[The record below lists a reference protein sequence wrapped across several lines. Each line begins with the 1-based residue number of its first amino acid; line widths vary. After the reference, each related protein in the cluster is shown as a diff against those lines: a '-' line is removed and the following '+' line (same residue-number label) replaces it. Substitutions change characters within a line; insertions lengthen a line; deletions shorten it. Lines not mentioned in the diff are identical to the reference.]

1 MSDTTY
7 LFGVRAASAARAVAI
22 AVALAAAPAV
32 AQAEAA
38 RADPIDTTMQNCF
51 ARADRSTTAGQ
62 VQCID
67 AAREAWEAAIDA
79 SMRSIAANAPE
90 SVRRGWDESQR
101 RWLAWRK
108 DEGMLVHAVFDT
120 TRGSSYS
127 ITQANVLLQ
136 SVRDRALAVRHAAS
150 RFAPPAP
157 TAVSASGVVAAAAG
171 TAGSGAAAA
180 SSFASTVSAGSTA
193 GAVAGATAGSAATP
207 GSSGRAQSE
216 DARAHNERMRPCSA
230 DATCEHAQFDLRRYT
245 RALRDKLPVHSR
257 AALVRAQRAWTAYF
271 DATSPLG
278 TEAERADL
286 IGERVATVKRL
297 SETVGND

>member
-1 MSDTTY
+1 MLDTTY
-7 LFGVRAASAARAVAI
+7 LFGMRAASAVRAI
-22 AVALAAAPAV
+22 ALAAALAAAPLL

-67 AAREAWEAAIDA
+67 AARESWEAAIDA
-79 SMRSIAANAPE
+79 ALRSIAANAPE

-108 DEGMLVHAVFDT
+108 EEGALVRAVFET
-120 TRGSSYS
+120 THGSSYT
-127 ITQANVLLQ
+127 ITRANVLLQ

-157 TAVSASGVVAAAAG
+157 TAVTASGVGAS
-171 TAGSGAAAA
+171 GSGAAAGAA
-180 SSFASTVSAGSTA
+180 SSPASTVSGASTGRVVAAASA
-193 GAVAGATAGSAATP
+193 GAAASS
-207 GSSGRAQSE
+207 GSSGRAQSD
-216 DARAHNERMRPCSA
+216 DARAHNERIRPCSA

-257 AALVRAQRAWTAYF
+257 SALVRAQRAWTAYF

>member
-1 MSDTTY
+1 MLPSMN
-7 LFGVRAASAARAVAI
+7 LFGARAISAALGALI
-22 AVALAAAPAV
+22 AMMVAAAPV
-32 AQAEAA
+32 PVRAEAA

-67 AAREAWEAAIDA
+67 AARDAWQAAIDA
-79 SMRSIAANAPE
+79 AMRGIDGNAPD
-90 SVRRGWDESQR
+90 SARRAWDESQK

-108 DEGMLVHAVFDT
+108 EEALLVHAVFQT
-120 TRGSSYS
+120 TRGSAYS

-136 SVRDRALAVRHAAS
+136 SVRDRALAVRHAAA

-157 TAVSASGVVAAAAG
+157 VPASAAVSASGAAG
-171 TAGSGAAAA
+171 AAPGSAPALASAAAA
-180 SSFASTVSAGSTA
+180 SRS
-193 GAVAGATAGSAATP
+193 ATAAAASIT
-207 GSSGRAQSE
+207 RAQSD
-216 DARAHNERMRPCSA
+216 DARAHNERMRPCTA

-245 RALRDKLPVHSR
+245 RALRDKLPAHSR
-257 AALVRAQRAWTAYF
+257 ATLARAQRAWTAYL
-271 DATSPLG
+271 DATSSLG

>member
-1 MSDTTY
+1 MLHSMN
-7 LFGVRAASAARAVAI
+7 LFGARVISAALGTLI
-22 AVALAAAPAV
+22 AAMIAAAPVHAR
-32 AQAEAA
+32 AEAA

-67 AAREAWEAAIDA
+67 AARDAWQAAIDGA
-79 SMRSIAANAPE
+79 MRGIQNDAPD
-90 SVRRGWDESQR
+90 SARRAWDESQK

-108 DEGMLVHAVFDT
+108 EEALLVHAVFET
-120 TRGSSYS
+120 TRGSAYS

-136 SVRDRALAVRHAAS
+136 SVRDRALGVRHAAS

-157 TAVSASGVVAAAAG
+157 P
-171 TAGSGAAAA
+171 AAA
-180 SSFASTVSAGSTA
+180 SSAASAAS
-193 GAVAGATAGSAATP
+193 GSAA
-207 GSSGRAQSE
+207 SAASGGGVASAATATSVAARAQSD
-216 DARAHNERMRPCSA
+216 DARAHNQRMRPCTA
-230 DATCEHAQFDLRRYT
+230 DAACEHAQFDLRRYT
-245 RALRDKLPVHSR
+245 RALRDKLPAHARPVL
-257 AALVRAQRAWTAYF
+257 ARAQRAWTAYF
-271 DATSPLG
+271 DATAALG

>member
-1 MSDTTY
+1 MLHSMN
-7 LFGVRAASAARAVAI
+7 LFGARAISAALGALVAAMI
-22 AVALAAAPAV
+22 AAAPVLAR
-32 AQAEAA
+32 AEAA

-51 ARADRSTTAGQ
+51 ARADRSTTVGQ

-67 AAREAWEAAIDA
+67 AARDAWQAAIDGA
-79 SMRSIAANAPE
+79 MRGIDGDAPD
-90 SVRRGWDESQR
+90 SARRAWDESQK

-108 DEGMLVHAVFDT
+108 EEALLVHAVFET
-120 TRGSSYS
+120 TRGSAYS

-157 TAVSASGVVAAAAG
+157 P
-171 TAGSGAAAA
+171 AAA
-180 SSFASTVSAGSTA
+180 SSASSAAS
-193 GAVAGATAGSAATP
+193 GSAAL
-207 GSSGRAQSE
+207 GASGGGVASAAATSVAARAQSE
-216 DARAHNERMRPCSA
+216 DARAHDQRMRPCTA
-230 DATCEHAQFDLRRYT
+230 DAACEHAQFDLRRYT
-245 RALRDKLPVHSR
+245 RALRDKLPAHAR
-257 AALVRAQRAWTAYF
+257 PALVHAQRAWTAYF
-271 DATSPLG
+271 DATAALG

>member
-1 MSDTTY
+1 MNPLS
-7 LFGVRAASAARAVAI
+7 ARAVSAAFGALI
-22 AVALAAAPAV
+22 VAALLAAPQAAH
-32 AQAEAA
+32 AEAA

-51 ARADRSTTAGQ
+51 ARADRSTAAGQ

-67 AAREAWEAAIDA
+67 AARDAWQAAIDA
-79 SMRSIAANAPE
+79 AMRSIAANAPE
-90 SVRRGWDESQR
+90 ADRRGWDESQR

-108 DEGMLVHAVFDT
+108 EETLLVHDVFET
-120 TRGSSYS
+120 TRGNAYS

-150 RFAPPAP
+150 RFAPPMPPVTASGASAP
-157 TAVSASGVVAAAAG
+157 APASGGSAASAGRAVSGASGAAPAVAAA
-171 TAGSGAAAA
+171 TSSSA
-180 SSFASTVSAGSTA
+180 SAL
-193 GAVAGATAGSAATP
+193 AGSAT
-207 GSSGRAQSE
+207 RAQSD
-216 DARAHNERMRPCSA
+216 DARAHNQRMRPCTA
-230 DATCEHAQFDLRRYT
+230 DAACEHAQFDLRRYT
-245 RALRDKLPVHSR
+245 RALRDKLPAHAR
-257 AALVRAQRAWTAYF
+257 PALARAQRTWAAYF

>member
-1 MSDTTY
+1 MIP
-7 LFGVRAASAARAVAI
+7 FGTRAIFAMLGAVIAAALSAAPQ
-22 AVALAAAPAV
+22 AAR
-32 AQAEAA
+32 AEAA

-51 ARADRSTTAGQ
+51 ARADRSTAAGQ

-67 AAREAWEAAIDA
+67 AARDAWQAAIDVA
-79 SMRSIAANAPE
+79 MRAIAANAPDAD
-90 SVRRGWDESQR
+90 RRGWEESQR

-108 DEGMLVHAVFDT
+108 EETPLVHNVFET
-120 TRGSSYS
+120 TRGSAYS

-157 TAVSASGVVAAAAG
+157 AVAASSAPGASAAASTLAGSAASAVSGVVAAAPAASPV
-171 TAGSGAAAA
+171 TAAA
-180 SSFASTVSAGSTA
+180 SAKSVT
-193 GAVAGATAGSAATP
+193 
-207 GSSGRAQSE
+207 RAQSD
-216 DARAHNERMRPCSA
+216 DARAHNQRMRPCTA

-245 RALRDKLPVHSR
+245 RALRDKLPAHARS
-257 AALVRAQRAWTAYF
+257 ALVRAQRAWTAYF

>member
-1 MSDTTY
+1 MLRLTN
-7 LFGVRAASAARAVAI
+7 LFFSALTACGALGVLAAV
-22 AVALAAAPAV
+22 LAAAPGTAR
-32 AQAEAA
+32 AEAA
-38 RADPIDTTMQNCF
+38 RADPIDTAMQNCL

-67 AAREAWEAAIDA
+67 AARDAWQGAIDTA
-79 SMRSIAANAPE
+79 MKSISANAPDDD
-90 SVRRGWDESQR
+90 RRGWDASQR

-108 DEGMLVHAVFDT
+108 EEVLLVHAVFAT
-120 TRGSSYS
+120 TRGGAYA

-157 TAVSASGVVAAAAG
+157 APASSASGTSSASGASGATSALPAAG
-171 TAGSGAAAA
+171 AAPAA
-180 SSFASTVSAGSTA
+180 SMATRSTA
-193 GAVAGATAGSAATP
+193 TT
-207 GSSGRAQSE
+207 RAQSD
-216 DARAHNERMRPCSA
+216 DARAHTERMRPCMS
-230 DATCEHAQFDLRRYT
+230 DAACEHAQFDLRRYA
-245 RALRDKLPVHSR
+245 RALREKLPAR
-257 AALVRAQRAWTAYF
+257 ARPVLSHAQRAWTAYF

>member
-1 MSDTTY
+1 MIP
-7 LFGVRAASAARAVAI
+7 FGARAVS
-22 AVALAAAPAV
+22 AVLGTLIVAAMSVAPQV
-32 AQAEAA
+32 ARAEAA

-51 ARADRSTTAGQ
+51 ARADRSTAAGQ

-67 AAREAWEAAIDA
+67 AARDAWQAAIDA
-79 SMRSIAANAPE
+79 AMRSIAANAPE
-90 SVRRGWDESQR
+90 ADRRGWDESQR

-108 DEGMLVHAVFDT
+108 EETTLVHDVFET
-120 TRGSSYS
+120 TRGSAYS

-150 RFAPPAP
+150 RFAPPAAP
-157 TAVSASGVVAAAAG
+157 VAASGASASAPPS
-171 TAGSGAAAA
+171 SGA
-180 SSFASTVSAGSTA
+180 STASAGSAVSGTA
-193 GAVAGATAGSAATP
+193 TAAPIASAAPGSGPAGSAT
-207 GSSGRAQSE
+207 RAQSD
-216 DARAHNERMRPCSA
+216 DARAHNQRMRPCTV
-230 DATCEHAQFDLRRYT
+230 DAACEHAEFDLRRYT
-245 RALRDKLPVHSR
+245 RALRDKLPAHAR
-257 AALVRAQRAWTAYF
+257 PALIRAQRAWTAYF

>member
-1 MSDTTY
+1 MIP
-7 LFGVRAASAARAVAI
+7 FGTRAVSAMLGASIAAALLAAPYAAR
-22 AVALAAAPAV
+22 
-32 AQAEAA
+32 AEAA

-51 ARADRSTTAGQ
+51 ARADRSTAAGQ

-67 AAREAWEAAIDA
+67 AARDAWQAAIDA
-79 SMRSIAANAPE
+79 AMRSIAANAPE
-90 SVRRGWDESQR
+90 ADRRGWEESQR

-108 DEGMLVHAVFDT
+108 DETPLVHDVFET
-120 TRGSSYS
+120 TRGSAYS

-136 SVRDRALAVRHAAS
+136 SVRDRALAVRHAAA

-157 TAVSASGVVAAAAG
+157 APGASAPAPASGGSAASAGGAVSGASTAAPAAS
-171 TAGSGAAAA
+171 TAAA
-180 SSFASTVSAGSTA
+180 SASTSSAT
-193 GAVAGATAGSAATP
+193 
-207 GSSGRAQSE
+207 RAQSD
-216 DARAHNERMRPCSA
+216 DARAHNQRMRPCSA
-230 DATCEHAQFDLRRYT
+230 DAACEHAQFDLRRYT
-245 RALRDKLPVHSR
+245 RALRDKLPAHAR
-257 AALVRAQRAWTAYF
+257 PALARAQRAWTAYF

>member
-1 MSDTTY
+1 MFRSKIPW
-7 LFGVRAASAARAVAI
+7 GARAVS
-22 AVALAAAPAV
+22 AVLGTLIVAALTVAPQV
-32 AQAEAA
+32 ARAEAA

-51 ARADRSTTAGQ
+51 ARADRSTAAGQ

-67 AAREAWEAAIDA
+67 AARDAWQAAIDA
-79 SMRSIAANAPE
+79 AMRSIAANAPE
-90 SVRRGWDESQR
+90 ADQRGWDESQR

-108 DEGMLVHAVFDT
+108 EETLLVHDVFET
-120 TRGSSYS
+120 TRGSAYS

-136 SVRDRALAVRHAAS
+136 SVRDRALAVRHAAA

-157 TAVSASGVVAAAAG
+157 PVTASGAAPASASGGSTASAGSAVSVA
-171 TAGSGAAAA
+171 SGAAPAA
-180 SSFASTVSAGSTA
+180 
-193 GAVAGATAGSAATP
+193 SAAT
-207 GSSGRAQSE
+207 SSSASAFASLATRAQSE
-216 DARAHNERMRPCSA
+216 DARAHNQRMRPCTA
-230 DATCEHAQFDLRRYT
+230 DAACEHAQFDLRRYT
-245 RALRDKLPVHSR
+245 RALRDKLPAR
-257 AALVRAQRAWTAYF
+257 ARPALARAQRAWAAYF

>member
-7 LFGVRAASAARAVAI
+7 LLGVRAASAVRAVAI
-22 AVALAAAPAV
+22 AAALAAAPLV

-79 SMRSIAANAPE
+79 SMRSIAANAPD
-90 SVRRGWDESQR
+90 SDRRGWDESQR

-108 DEGMLVHAVFDT
+108 DEAVLVHAVFET

-136 SVRDRALAVRHAAS
+136 SVRDRALAVRHAAA

-157 TAVSASGVVAAAAG
+157 TAVSASGVVAA
-171 TAGSGAAAA
+171 GSGAAAGA
-180 SSFASTVSAGSTA
+180 APSLAATVSGASAG
-193 GAVAGATAGSAATP
+193 GAVTGATVGPAASGGS
-207 GSSGRAQSE
+207 GGRAQSE

-245 RALRDKLPVHSR
+245 RALRDKLPPHSR
-257 AALVRAQRAWTAYF
+257 SALVRAQRAWAAYF

>member
-1 MSDTTY
+1 MIP
-7 LFGVRAASAARAVAI
+7 LGERAVSAVLGTVIVAALSAAPQVGR
-22 AVALAAAPAV
+22 
-32 AQAEAA
+32 AEAA

-51 ARADRSTTAGQ
+51 ARADRSTAAGQ

-67 AAREAWEAAIDA
+67 AARDAWQAAIDA
-79 SMRSIAANAPE
+79 AMRSIAANAPE
-90 SVRRGWDESQR
+90 ADRRGWDESQR

-108 DEGMLVHAVFDT
+108 EETPLVHDVFAT
-120 TRGSSYS
+120 TRGSAYS

-157 TAVSASGVVAAAAG
+157 PVTASGASAPAPASGGSTASAGGAVSAASGVAPPA
-171 TAGSGAAAA
+171 
-180 SSFASTVSAGSTA
+180 
-193 GAVAGATAGSAATP
+193 SAAT
-207 GSSGRAQSE
+207 SSSAFASAGLATRAQSE
-216 DARAHNERMRPCSA
+216 DARAHNQRMRPCTA
-230 DATCEHAQFDLRRYT
+230 DAACEHAQFDLRRYT
-245 RALRDKLPVHSR
+245 RALRDKLPAHAR
-257 AALVRAQRAWTAYF
+257 PALVRAQHAWAAYF

>member
-1 MSDTTY
+1 M
-7 LFGVRAASAARAVAI
+7 SAALGALI
-22 AVALAAAPAV
+22 AAMIAAAPVHAR
-32 AQAEAA
+32 AEAA

-67 AAREAWEAAIDA
+67 AARDAWQAAIDGA
-79 SMRSIAANAPE
+79 MRGIQNDAPD
-90 SVRRGWDESQR
+90 SARRAWDESQK

-108 DEGMLVHAVFDT
+108 EEALLVHAVFET
-120 TRGSSYS
+120 TRGSAYS

-157 TAVSASGVVAAAAG
+157 P
-171 TAGSGAAAA
+171 AAA
-180 SSFASTVSAGSTA
+180 SSAASGPAA
-193 GAVAGATAGSAATP
+193 SAA
-207 GSSGRAQSE
+207 SGGGVASAAAATSVAARAQSD
-216 DARAHNERMRPCSA
+216 DARAHNQRMRPCTA
-230 DATCEHAQFDLRRYT
+230 DAACEHAQFDLRRYT
-245 RALRDKLPVHSR
+245 RALRDKLPAHARPVL
-257 AALVRAQRAWTAYF
+257 ARAQRAWTVYF
-271 DATSPLG
+271 DATAALG

>member
-1 MSDTTY
+1 MFRSMIP
-7 LFGVRAASAARAVAI
+7 FGARAVS
-22 AVALAAAPAV
+22 AVLGALIVAALSAAPQV
-32 AQAEAA
+32 ARAEAA

-51 ARADRSTTAGQ
+51 ARADRSTAAGQ

-67 AAREAWEAAIDA
+67 AARDAWQAAIDA
-79 SMRSIAANAPE
+79 AMRSIAANAPE
-90 SVRRGWDESQR
+90 ADRRGWDESQR

-108 DEGMLVHAVFDT
+108 EETPLVHDVFET
-120 TRGSSYS
+120 TRGSAYS

-157 TAVSASGVVAAAAG
+157 PVAASG
-171 TAGSGAAAA
+171 A
-180 SSFASTVSAGSTA
+180 SAPAPSS
-193 GAVAGATAGSAATP
+193 AGSAASA
-207 GSSGRAQSE
+207 GSAVSGAATAVPVASAATASGPAGQATRAQSD
-216 DARAHNERMRPCSA
+216 DARAHNQRMRPCTA
-230 DATCEHAQFDLRRYT
+230 DASCEHAQFDLRRYT
-245 RALRDKLPVHSR
+245 RALRDKLPAHAR
-257 AALVRAQRAWTAYF
+257 PALIRAQRAWTAYF

>member
-1 MSDTTY
+1 MLRLTN
-7 LFGVRAASAARAVAI
+7 LFPALTACGALSVI
-22 AVALAAAPAV
+22 AVALAVAPGKAR
-32 AQAEAA
+32 AEAA
-38 RADPIDTTMQNCF
+38 RADPIDTSMQNCL

-67 AAREAWEAAIDA
+67 AARDAWQSAIDTA
-79 SMRSIAANAPE
+79 MNSISANAPDDD
-90 SVRRGWDESQR
+90 RRGWDASQR

-108 DEGMLVHAVFDT
+108 EEVLLVHAVFAT
-120 TRGSSYS
+120 TRGGAYA

-157 TAVSASGVVAAAAG
+157 AP
-171 TAGSGAAAA
+171 A
-180 SSFASTVSAGSTA
+180 SS
-193 GAVAGATAGSAATP
+193 VAGASGATSAMSVAGAAPAASMTARSAAAT
-207 GSSGRAQSE
+207 RAQSD
-216 DARAHNERMRPCSA
+216 DARAHAEHMRPCMS
-230 DATCEHAQFDLRRYT
+230 DAACEHAQFDLRRYA
-245 RALRDKLPVHSR
+245 RALREKLPAR
-257 AALVRAQRAWTAYF
+257 ARPVLLRAQRAWSAYF

-297 SETVGND
+297 SETVGNN